1 MPHMAGE
8 TTPTGTREQKRVMG
22 LGTATGICIASMIG
36 MGVFTVTGVVGPELV
51 SNTNVLLVWVVCGL
65 LAFCGAIS
73 VAEIGAMRPR
83 ASAQYLFVHEA
94 LGPTVGYINGII
106 TSIVGYIASIA
117 VVAIVA
123 GIYLEGVFP
132 QLDFRIT
139 ATVILIVLTCIHGFT
154 VGGGT
159 WVNNVLVVLKIGL
172 VVFFI
177 ITGFAFTADPVLLD
191 PQLLEAVKVQRPEL
205 LLASMPEHLDA
216 AQQTAFLQEAEGP
229 FPFSATIGGAIAI
242 VVFAY
247 LGWSNSCDVGGEVKK
262 PERNLPVSVLFSVG
276 LVTLMYLLINVAYLR
291 FIPPAAMLEV
301 NAQGEVVEMAN
312 LGAVVAQRMFGD
324 VAGDMIGLA
333 IFALLVSTLSTVTM
347 TSARVISAM
356 AWKMEIP
363 RVFGSLSRRGAPLVA
378 MCTQALIAI
387 PIIWISG
394 LSSLLEYIGILLTI
408 LVSITMTSII
418 VMRVRKPDEP
428 RPFRIPF
435 FPIPP
440 LIYIA
445 VTIWLIISSIIDD
458 PYPLLASVGTILVC
472 LLLKPVLRQEQ
483 GHSTLQGNSP

>member
-1 MPHMAGE
+1 MAGDSS
-8 TTPTGTREQKRVMG
+8 PTGTRVQKRVMG

-36 MGVFTVTGVVGPELV
+36 MGVFTVTGVVGAELI
-51 SNTNVLLVWVVCGL
+51 SNTNVLLVWVFCGL
-65 LAFCGAIS
+65 LAFSGAIS

-83 ASAQYLFVHEA
+83 ASAQYVFVHEA

-117 VVAIVA
+117 VVAFVA
-123 GIYLEGVFP
+123 GIYLQNVFP
-132 QLDFRIT
+132 QVDFRIT
-139 ATVILIVLTCIHGFT
+139 ATVILLLLTCIHGFT

-177 ITGFAFTADPVLLD
+177 VAGFSFTAEETLID
-191 PQLLEAVKVQRPEL
+191 PQLIEAVKAQRPEL
-205 LLASMPEHLDA
+205 LLASMPENLSV
-216 AQQTAFLQEAEGP
+216 AQQMAFLREAEGP
-229 FPFSATIGGAIAI
+229 RPFSAAIGGAIA
-242 VVFAY
+242 VVTFAY
-247 LGWSNSCDVGGEVKK
+247 LGWSNSCDVGGEVKN
-262 PERNLPVSVLFSVG
+262 PARNLPASILTSVG

-291 FIPPAAMLEV
+291 FVPPAAMLEL
-301 NAQGEVVEMAN
+301 NSDGEVVEMAN
-312 LGAVVAQRMFGD
+312 LGAVVAERMFGD
-324 VAGDMIGLA
+324 VAGNLIALA

-347 TSARVISAM
+347 TSARVIAAM
-356 AWKMEIP
+356 AWKKEIP
-363 RVFGSLSRRGAPLVA
+363 HVFGALSRRGAPLVA
-378 MCTQALIAI
+378 MTSQALIAI

-394 LSSLLEYIGILLTI
+394 LSELLDYIGILLTI

-418 VMRVRKPDEP
+418 VMRIRKPDEP

-445 VTIWLIISSIIDD
+445 VTIWLIVSAIIED
-458 PYPLLASVGTILVC
+458 PRPLYASLGTIVVC
-472 LLLKPVLRQEQ
+472 LLLKPILRQKQ
-483 GHSTLQGNSP
+483 DSPNLEFDSK